1 MFVDSVRIHLR
12 AGDGGNGMVS
22 FERRRGKPRGKPV
35 GGSGGRGGDVVV
47 RSDPSIGTLFR
58 YQRHPHHMAENGGR
72 GADRLR
78 HGRRGAPL
86 IVPVPPGTSVYDHAG
101 ALLADLVEDSQQVVL
116 LRGGRGG
123 RGNAGLVSPQ
133 HRVPAV
139 SEEGEK
145 GRRGWFRLEMK
156 LQADAALVGFPNAG
170 KSTLLSR
177 VSAARPKV
185 ASYPFTTLTP
195 NLGVVGIDDQEFT
208 LADVPGLIQGAA
220 EGKGL
225 GHTFLRHVERASV
238 LVIMLDPSP
247 LAEMDAGAQ
256 IDVLLGELQ
265 KYSPQLLERPR
276 VVVVNKADLPESDG
290 IASTIPGSFLISA
303 VTGQG
308 LRPFL
313 RRVGELVARTR
324 EAAAPREGFILHRP
338 HTRGFMVTRADEGW
352 SVVGLA
358 AERAVAL
365 GDLDTP
371 EAARLAAGRLDR
383 IGVGRALREAGARHG
398 DTVRIG
404 GVELQYT
411 DPELEESE

>member
-1 MFVDSVRIHLR
+1 MFVDSVRVHLR

-47 RSDPSIGTLFR
+47 RADPSIGTLFR
-58 YQRHPHHMAENGGR
+58 YQRHPHHVAESGGK

-86 IVPVPPGTSVYDHAG
+86 VIPVPQGTSVYDDAG
-101 ALLADLVEDSQQVVL
+101 ALLADLVEDRQQVVL

-139 SEEGEK
+139 SEAGGK

-185 ASYPFTTLTP
+185 ASYPFTTLSP
-195 NLGVVGIDDQEFT
+195 NLGVVRINNEEFT

-225 GHTFLRHVERASV
+225 GHMFLRHVERASV
-238 LVIMLDPSP
+238 LVILLDPSP
-247 LAEMDAGAQ
+247 VAEMEAGRQ
-256 IDVLLGELQ
+256 MDVLLGELEQ
-265 KYSPQLLERPR
+265 YSPQLVERPR
-276 VVVVNKADLPESDG
+276 VIAVNKADLPESAG
-290 IASTIPGSFLISA
+290 GAKAIPGAFLISA
-303 VTGQG
+303 VTGEG
-308 LRPFL
+308 LALFL
-313 RRVGELVARTR
+313 RRVGELVARAR
-324 EAAAPREGFILHRP
+324 ETAAPRQGFILHRP
-338 HTRGFMVTRADEGW
+338 HHRGFVVTRVDEGW
-352 SVVGLA
+352 TVVGLA

-365 GDLDTP
+365 GDLETL
-371 EAARLAAGRLDR
+371 EAARLASTRLDR

-404 GVELQYT
+404 GVELQYE
-411 DPELEESE
+411 DPDLEEPG

>member
-1 MFVDSVRIHLR
+1 
-12 AGDGGNGMVS
+12 MVLA
-22 FERRRGKPRGKPV
+22 
-35 GGSGGRGGDVVV
+35 
-47 RSDPSIGTLFR
+47 DPSIGTLFR
-58 YQRHPHHMAENGGR
+58 YQRHPHHAAENGGK

-78 HGRRGAPL
+78 HGRRGARL
-86 IVPVPPGTSVYDHAG
+86 VVPVPPGTSVYDDSG

-145 GRRGWFRLEMK
+145 GRHGWFRLEMK

-195 NLGVVGIDDQEFT
+195 NLGVVAIDDEEFT

-247 LAEMDAGAQ
+247 LAEMAPGTQ
-256 IDVLLGELQ
+256 MDVLLGELE
-265 KYSPQLLERPR
+265 KYSPRLVKRPR
-276 VVVVNKADLPESDG
+276 VIAVNKADLPESDG
-290 IASTIPGSFLISA
+290 VAKAIPGAFLISA
-303 VTGQG
+303 VTGHG
-308 LRPFL
+308 LAPFL
-313 RRVGELVARTR
+313 RRVGELVARAR
-324 EAAAPREGFILHRP
+324 EIAAPREGFILHRP
-338 HTRGFMVTRADEGW
+338 HQRGFAVDRVEGGW
-352 SVVGLA
+352 TVVGMA

-365 GDLDTP
+365 GDLEAP
-371 EAARLAAGRLDR
+371 EAARLASTRLDR

-404 GVELQYT
+404 GVELQYE
-411 DPELEESE
+411 DPDLEEPE

>member
-1 MFVDSVRIHLR
+1 MFVDSVRVHLR
-12 AGDGGNGMVS
+12 AGDGGSGMVS

-47 RSDPSIGTLFR
+47 LADPSIGTLFR
-58 YQRHPHHMAENGGR
+58 YQRHPHHAAESGGK

-78 HGRRGAPL
+78 HGRRGARL
-86 IVPVPPGTSVYDHAG
+86 VIPVPPGTSVYDDAG

-145 GRRGWFRLEMK
+145 GLRGWFRLEMK

-195 NLGVVGIDDQEFT
+195 NLGVVAIDDEEFT

-220 EGKGL
+220 EGRGL

-247 LAEMDAGAQ
+247 VAEMEPGTQ
-256 IDVLLGELQ
+256 MDVLLGELE
-265 KYSPQLLERPR
+265 KYSPRLVERPR
-276 VVVVNKADLPESDG
+276 VIAVNKADLPESDEV
-290 IASTIPGSFLISA
+290 AKAIPGAFLISA
-303 VTGQG
+303 VTGHG
-308 LRPFL
+308 LGPFL
-313 RRVGELVARTR
+313 RRVGQLVARAR
-324 EAAAPREGFILHRP
+324 ETAAPREGFILHRP
-338 HTRGFMVTRADEGW
+338 HHRGFAVDRVEGGW
-352 SVVGLA
+352 TVVGMA

-365 GDLDTP
+365 GDLETP
-371 EAARLAAGRLDR
+371 EAARLASTRLDR

-404 GVELQYT
+404 GVELQYE
-411 DPELEESE
+411 DPDLEEPE